1 MPLTLCHSNVDRK
14 YFQNLVSKN
23 SQLLDVHIV
32 IQLSFSHSDQWE
44 THTREKSIILFIARQ
59 APDTQSKLW

>member
-1 MPLTLCHSNVDRK
+1 MPLTWCHSNVDRK

-23 SQLLDVHIV
+23 SQLLDVHVV
-32 IQLSFSHSDQWE
+32 IQLSFAHSDQWG
-44 THTREKSIILFIARQ
+44 THTREKSTILFIASQ